1 MNLQAFRSAGL
12 GRKDDSRVF
21 THAVRC
27 AGKQQSVFCK
37 DFRATLS
44 NVIKIPNGQ
53 MKSAKEKQF
62 EELVKQYKRTIYSVC
77 YMFSRDNEEI
87 NDLFQE
93 ILVRL
98 WLGFDQFE
106 QRSSLSTWVYRIALN
121 TAINS
126 DKRAK
131 RRPQT
136 VPLST
141 DIDPYDPQDSSF
153 EQVRQLYALINQLD
167 VMDRGLVL
175 LWLEGIGYDEIAA
188 IMGITVANVGIKL
201 HRIKEKLVQKSKS
214 VTH

>member
-1 MNLQAFRSAGL
+1 M
-12 GRKDDSRVF
+12 K
-21 THAVRC
+21 
-27 AGKQQSVFCK
+27 
-37 DFRATLS
+37 
-44 NVIKIPNGQ
+44 NV
-53 MKSAKEKQF
+53 KEKQF

-77 YMFSRDNEEI
+77 YMFSRDKEEI

-106 QRSSLSTWVYRIALN
+106 QRSSVNTWVYRIALN

-141 DIDPYDPQDSSF
+141 DIDPYDPQESSL

>member
-1 MNLQAFRSAGL
+1 M
-12 GRKDDSRVF
+12 K
-21 THAVRC
+21 
-27 AGKQQSVFCK
+27 
-37 DFRATLS
+37 
-44 NVIKIPNGQ
+44 NV
-53 MKSAKEKQF
+53 KEKQF

-77 YMFSRDNEEI
+77 YMFSRDKEEI

-106 QRSSLSTWVYRIALN
+106 QRSSVNTWVYRIALN

-141 DIDPYDPQDSSF
+141 DIDPYDPQDSSL

-214 VTH
+214 VTHYIISL

>member
-1 MNLQAFRSAGL
+1 
-12 GRKDDSRVF
+12 
-21 THAVRC
+21 
-27 AGKQQSVFCK
+27 
-37 DFRATLS
+37 
-44 NVIKIPNGQ
+44 

-77 YMFSRDNEEI
+77 YMFSRDKEEI

-106 QRSSLSTWVYRIALN
+106 QRSSVNTWVYRIALN

-201 HRIKEKLVQKSKS
+201 HRIKEKLVQKS
-214 VTH
+214 

>member
-1 MNLQAFRSAGL
+1 
-12 GRKDDSRVF
+12 
-21 THAVRC
+21 
-27 AGKQQSVFCK
+27 
-37 DFRATLS
+37 
-44 NVIKIPNGQ
+44 

-106 QRSSLSTWVYRIALN
+106 QRSSVNTWVYRIALN

-141 DIDPYDPQDSSF
+141 DIDPYDPQESSL

>member
-1 MNLQAFRSAGL
+1 M
-12 GRKDDSRVF
+12 K
-21 THAVRC
+21 
-27 AGKQQSVFCK
+27 
-37 DFRATLS
+37 
-44 NVIKIPNGQ
+44 NV
-53 MKSAKEKQF
+53 KEKQF

-77 YMFSRDNEEI
+77 YMFSRDKEEI

-106 QRSSLSTWVYRIALN
+106 QRSSVNTWVYRIALN

-141 DIDPYDPQDSSF
+141 DIDPYDPQDSSL

-188 IMGITVANVGIKL
+188 IMGITVTNVGIKL

>member
-1 MNLQAFRSAGL
+1 
-12 GRKDDSRVF
+12 
-21 THAVRC
+21 
-27 AGKQQSVFCK
+27 
-37 DFRATLS
+37 
-44 NVIKIPNGQ
+44 

-77 YMFSRDNEEI
+77 YMFSRDKAEI

-106 QRSSLSTWVYRIALN
+106 QRSSVNTWVYRIALN

>member
-1 MNLQAFRSAGL
+1 M
-12 GRKDDSRVF
+12 K
-21 THAVRC
+21 
-27 AGKQQSVFCK
+27 
-37 DFRATLS
+37 
-44 NVIKIPNGQ
+44 NV
-53 MKSAKEKQF
+53 KEKQF

-77 YMFSRDNEEI
+77 YMFSRDKEEI

-106 QRSSLSTWVYRIALN
+106 QRSSVNTWVYRIALT

-141 DIDPYDPQDSSF
+141 DIDPYDPQDTSL

>member
-1 MNLQAFRSAGL
+1 
-12 GRKDDSRVF
+12 
-21 THAVRC
+21 
-27 AGKQQSVFCK
+27 
-37 DFRATLS
+37 
-44 NVIKIPNGQ
+44 

-98 WLGFDQFE
+98 WLGFGQFE
-106 QRSSLSTWVYRIALN
+106 QRSSVNTWVYRIALN

-141 DIDPYDPQDSSF
+141 DIDPYDPQESSL

>member
-1 MNLQAFRSAGL
+1 
-12 GRKDDSRVF
+12 
-21 THAVRC
+21 
-27 AGKQQSVFCK
+27 
-37 DFRATLS
+37 
-44 NVIKIPNGQ
+44 

-77 YMFSRDNEEI
+77 YMFSRDKEEI

-106 QRSSLSTWVYRIALN
+106 QRSSVSTWVYRIALN

-141 DIDPYDPQDSSF
+141 DIDPYDPQESSL

>member
-1 MNLQAFRSAGL
+1 
-12 GRKDDSRVF
+12 
-21 THAVRC
+21 
-27 AGKQQSVFCK
+27 
-37 DFRATLS
+37 
-44 NVIKIPNGQ
+44 

-77 YMFSRDNEEI
+77 YMFSRDKEEI

-106 QRSSLSTWVYRIALN
+106 QRSSVNTWVYRIALN

>member
-1 MNLQAFRSAGL
+1 M
-12 GRKDDSRVF
+12 K
-21 THAVRC
+21 
-27 AGKQQSVFCK
+27 
-37 DFRATLS
+37 
-44 NVIKIPNGQ
+44 NV
-53 MKSAKEKQF
+53 KEKQF

-77 YMFSRDNEEI
+77 YMFSRDKEEI

-106 QRSSLSTWVYRIALN
+106 QRSSVSTWVYRIALN

-153 EQVRQLYALINQLD
+153 EQIRQLYALINQLD

>member
-1 MNLQAFRSAGL
+1 
-12 GRKDDSRVF
+12 
-21 THAVRC
+21 
-27 AGKQQSVFCK
+27 
-37 DFRATLS
+37 
-44 NVIKIPNGQ
+44 

-106 QRSSLSTWVYRIALN
+106 QRSSVNTWVYRIALN

-126 DKRAK
+126 NKRAK

>member
-1 MNLQAFRSAGL
+1 
-12 GRKDDSRVF
+12 
-21 THAVRC
+21 
-27 AGKQQSVFCK
+27 
-37 DFRATLS
+37 
-44 NVIKIPNGQ
+44 
-53 MKSAKEKQF
+53 MKSAKEQQF

-106 QRSSLSTWVYRIALN
+106 QRSSVNTWVYRIALN

-141 DIDPYDPQDSSF
+141 DIDPYDPQDSSL

>member
-1 MNLQAFRSAGL
+1 
-12 GRKDDSRVF
+12 
-21 THAVRC
+21 
-27 AGKQQSVFCK
+27 
-37 DFRATLS
+37 
-44 NVIKIPNGQ
+44 

-106 QRSSLSTWVYRIALN
+106 QRSSVSTWVYRIALN

-141 DIDPYDPQDSSF
+141 DIDPYDPQDSSL

>member
-1 MNLQAFRSAGL
+1 
-12 GRKDDSRVF
+12 
-21 THAVRC
+21 
-27 AGKQQSVFCK
+27 
-37 DFRATLS
+37 
-44 NVIKIPNGQ
+44 

-77 YMFSRDNEEI
+77 YMFSRDKEEI

-106 QRSSLSTWVYRIALN
+106 HRSSVNTWVYRIALN
-121 TAINS
+121 TALNS

-141 DIDPYDPQDSSF
+141 DIDPYDPQDTSL
-153 EQVRQLYALINQLD
+153 EQIRQLYALIHQLD

>member
-1 MNLQAFRSAGL
+1 M
-12 GRKDDSRVF
+12 K
-21 THAVRC
+21 
-27 AGKQQSVFCK
+27 
-37 DFRATLS
+37 
-44 NVIKIPNGQ
+44 NV
-53 MKSAKEKQF
+53 KEKQF

-77 YMFSRDNEEI
+77 YMFSRDKEEI

-106 QRSSLSTWVYRIALN
+106 QRSSVNTWVYSIALN

-141 DIDPYDPQDSSF
+141 DIDPYDPQDSSL

>member
-1 MNLQAFRSAGL
+1 M
-12 GRKDDSRVF
+12 K
-21 THAVRC
+21 
-27 AGKQQSVFCK
+27 
-37 DFRATLS
+37 
-44 NVIKIPNGQ
+44 NV
-53 MKSAKEKQF
+53 KEKQF

-77 YMFSRDNEEI
+77 YMFSRDKEEI

-106 QRSSLSTWVYRIALN
+106 QRSSVNTWVYRIALN

-141 DIDPYDPQDSSF
+141 DIDPYDPQDSSL

>member
-1 MNLQAFRSAGL
+1 MTQLLYHPTPSFI
-12 GRKDDSRVF
+12 F
-21 THAVRC
+21 
-27 AGKQQSVFCK
+27 
-37 DFRATLS
+37 
-44 NVIKIPNGQ
+44 
-53 MKSAKEKQF
+53 
-62 EELVKQYKRTIYSVC
+62 LV
-77 YMFSRDNEEI
+77 FSRDNEEI

-106 QRSSLSTWVYRIALN
+106 NRSSVTTWVYRIALN

-126 DKRAK
+126 DKRTR

-141 DIDPYDPQDSSF
+141 DIDPYDPQDSSL
-153 EQVRQLYALINQLD
+153 EQIRQLYALIHQLD

-188 IMGITVANVGIKL
+188 VMGISVANVGIKL
-201 HRIKEKLVQKSKS
+201 HRIKEKLVQKAKS
-214 VTH
+214 ITQ

>member
-1 MNLQAFRSAGL
+1 M
-12 GRKDDSRVF
+12 K
-21 THAVRC
+21 
-27 AGKQQSVFCK
+27 
-37 DFRATLS
+37 
-44 NVIKIPNGQ
+44 NV
-53 MKSAKEKQF
+53 KEKQF

-106 QRSSLSTWVYRIALN
+106 QRSSVSTWVYRIALN

-141 DIDPYDPQDSSF
+141 DIDPYDPQDSSL
-153 EQVRQLYALINQLD
+153 EQVQQLYALINQLD

>member
-1 MNLQAFRSAGL
+1 
-12 GRKDDSRVF
+12 
-21 THAVRC
+21 
-27 AGKQQSVFCK
+27 
-37 DFRATLS
+37 
-44 NVIKIPNGQ
+44 

-106 QRSSLSTWVYRIALN
+106 HRSGVNTWVYRIALN
-121 TAINS
+121 TAINGS
-126 DKRAK
+126 KRAK

-141 DIDPYDPQDSSF
+141 DIDPYDPQDSSL

>member
-1 MNLQAFRSAGL
+1 M
-12 GRKDDSRVF
+12 K
-21 THAVRC
+21 
-27 AGKQQSVFCK
+27 
-37 DFRATLS
+37 
-44 NVIKIPNGQ
+44 NV
-53 MKSAKEKQF
+53 KEKQF

-77 YMFSRDNEEI
+77 YMFSRDKEEI

-106 QRSSLSTWVYRIALN
+106 QRSSVNTWVYRIALN

>member
-1 MNLQAFRSAGL
+1 M
-12 GRKDDSRVF
+12 K
-21 THAVRC
+21 
-27 AGKQQSVFCK
+27 
-37 DFRATLS
+37 
-44 NVIKIPNGQ
+44 NV
-53 MKSAKEKQF
+53 KEKQF

-106 QRSSLSTWVYRIALN
+106 QRSSVNTWVYRIALN

-141 DIDPYDPQDSSF
+141 DIDPYDPQDSSL
-153 EQVRQLYALINQLD
+153 EQVRQLYALINQHD
-167 VMDRGLVL
+167 VAFLVRL
-175 LWLEGIGYDEIAA
+175 L
-188 IMGITVANVGIKL
+188 
-201 HRIKEKLVQKSKS
+201 KSWRRERQYFC
-214 VTH
+214 

>member
-1 MNLQAFRSAGL
+1 
-12 GRKDDSRVF
+12 
-21 THAVRC
+21 
-27 AGKQQSVFCK
+27 
-37 DFRATLS
+37 
-44 NVIKIPNGQ
+44 

-77 YMFSRDNEEI
+77 YMFSRDKEEI

-98 WLGFDQFE
+98 WLGFGQFE
-106 QRSSLSTWVYRIALN
+106 QRSSVNTWVYRIALN

-141 DIDPYDPQDSSF
+141 DIDPYDPQESSL

-214 VTH
+214 VSH

>member
-1 MNLQAFRSAGL
+1 M
-12 GRKDDSRVF
+12 
-21 THAVRC
+21 
-27 AGKQQSVFCK
+27 
-37 DFRATLS
+37 
-44 NVIKIPNGQ
+44 
-53 MKSAKEKQF
+53 
-62 EELVKQYKRTIYSVC
+62 KQYKRTIYSVC

-106 QRSSLSTWVYRIALN
+106 QRSSVNTWVYRIALN

-141 DIDPYDPQDSSF
+141 DIDPYDPQESSL

>member
-1 MNLQAFRSAGL
+1 
-12 GRKDDSRVF
+12 
-21 THAVRC
+21 
-27 AGKQQSVFCK
+27 
-37 DFRATLS
+37 
-44 NVIKIPNGQ
+44 

-77 YMFSRDNEEI
+77 YMFSRDKEEI

-106 QRSSLSTWVYRIALN
+106 QRSSVNTWVYRIALN

-126 DKRAK
+126 DNRAK

-201 HRIKEKLVQKSKS
+201 HRVKEKLVQKSKS

>member
-1 MNLQAFRSAGL
+1 
-12 GRKDDSRVF
+12 
-21 THAVRC
+21 
-27 AGKQQSVFCK
+27 
-37 DFRATLS
+37 
-44 NVIKIPNGQ
+44 
-53 MKSAKEKQF
+53 MKSVKEKQF

-77 YMFSRDNEEI
+77 YMFSRDKEEI

-106 QRSSLSTWVYRIALN
+106 QRSSVNTWVYRIALN

-141 DIDPYDPQDSSF
+141 DIDPYDPQESSL

>member
-1 MNLQAFRSAGL
+1 
-12 GRKDDSRVF
+12 
-21 THAVRC
+21 
-27 AGKQQSVFCK
+27 
-37 DFRATLS
+37 
-44 NVIKIPNGQ
+44 
-53 MKSAKEKQF
+53 MKSAKEQQF

-106 QRSSLSTWVYRIALN
+106 QRSSVNTWVYRIALN

-141 DIDPYDPQDSSF
+141 DIDPYDPQESSL

>member
-1 MNLQAFRSAGL
+1 
-12 GRKDDSRVF
+12 
-21 THAVRC
+21 
-27 AGKQQSVFCK
+27 
-37 DFRATLS
+37 
-44 NVIKIPNGQ
+44 

-98 WLGFDQFE
+98 WLGFGPFE
-106 QRSSLSTWVYRIALN
+106 QRSSVNTWVYRIALN

-141 DIDPYDPQDSSF
+141 DIDPYDPQESSL